1 MLPVPIEQ
9 VVDPSAVDRLAL
21 LDQLNLVVR
30 TLEQRYGII
39 RAQALPPR
47 ASLEFIEKLRGET

>member
-1 MLPVPIEQ
+1 MWATRKGGAYAEVQDIGRLLT
-9 VVDPSAVDRLAL
+9 DRKA
-21 LDQLNLVVR
+21 VR

>member
-1 MLPVPIEQ
+1 MWATRKGGAYAEVQDISRLLT
-9 VVDPSAVDRLAL
+9 DRKA
-21 LDQLNLVVR
+21 VR